1 MTRYS
6 NSYIQKFAQCPLAA
20 HYKYDLHL
28 TPTEG
33 DSHDLVFGRAF
44 AKALEVLRLKRDLKK
59 AKAVFRE
66 HCPLPPESELAKTVE
81 NGIFALDKY
90 VECYNWDQNWKVL
103 ATEAMDSTEDGFVV
117 KLDAV
122 VEDTRTGNIL
132 GIDDKTTK
140 SYLDYKFFSKFDPNS
155 QVTQYIRYIKEKY
168 GNCDGFIIN
177 AIRFYHNK
185 KRSAIREAGSGV
197 EFERQV
203 FQRTGQQIAQE
214 QESKDY
220 WIGRIEH
227 AKTTG
232 IWGMN
237 TSQCFLCEYQPA
249 CGAGWDWENDSQL
262 ILNTFRQSCQRWI
275 PEQQVHCNLDL
286 NHEGDHGHLLQPVGE
301 TEFVVEV

>member
-1 MTRYS
+1 MARYS
-6 NSYIQKFAQCPLAA
+6 NSYIQKFAQCPLAS

-28 TPTEG
+28 TPSDGE
-33 DSHDLVFGRAF
+33 SHDLVFGRAF
-44 AKALEVLRLKRDLKK
+44 TKGLEALYVEKDLKK
-59 AKAVFRE
+59 AKAVFKD
-66 HCPLPPESELAKTVE
+66 HLPTVPAGELAKTVE

-103 ATEAMDSTEDGFVV
+103 ATENMDATEDGFIV
-117 KLDAV
+117 KLDLI

-132 GIDDKTTK
+132 GVDHKTTK
-140 SYLDYKFFSKFDPNS
+140 SYLDYKFFSKFDPNA

-177 AIRFYHNK
+177 AFRFYHNQR
-185 KRSAIREAGSGV
+185 RSAQRDAGPGV

-203 FQRTGQQIAQE
+203 FQRTPQQIAQE
-214 QESKDY
+214 QESKQY
-220 WIGRIEH
+220 WIDRIEE
-227 AKTTG
+227 AKRNE

-262 ILNTFRQSCQRWI
+262 ILNTFRQVCDKWM
-275 PEQQVHCNLDL
+275 PEAESHCNLDL
-286 NHEGDHGHLLQPVGE
+286 GHEGDHGHLLQPVGE
-301 TEFVVEV
+301 TEFKVEI